1 LRASPILIEE
11 MAVVSQPRRRMFGP
25 LFYTTA
31 AIAIAILLFKLV
43 QIGAEL
49 PKKVVEWQRQRA
61 MIGALW
67 AEDSRGREAAAKAL
81 VRDGSGTALPCLLE
95 AARASRSE
103 LRMLA
108 CRYLVEFSTEQEVVV
123 PTLIAAA
130 SDSDP
135 GVRLEAALAL
145 GRFQHAVA
153 SRVAVTP
160 SGGTASGLRTE
171 IITALRR
178 LLADNASA
186 TRVAA
191 ADALGRFGP
200 DTATAADLVTAT
212 RDQERDVRFAASR
225 ALLKVGGA
233 NDPSAG
239 QTLVALVGD
248 PEPIADR
255 RAVLD
260 VVMSAGAATQEQAA
274 AVLADLLNDADTS
287 IDADVI
293 DCLMPLGPRARV
305 ALPALGRLLDDE
317 DPAHRALAGIA
328 FATIGGKSEPRAIP
342 TLLRILDDLSL
353 APEWRQSALGKIQEL
368 DEARLVKATPILIRQ
383 LASKDQDV
391 RFAAMELLGQ
401 VVSETPVELPSTCLH
416 GMESPAS
423 LPGK

>member
-1 LRASPILIEE
+1 LRVSPIVIEE
-11 MAVVSQPRRRMFGP
+11 TAVVSQPRRRMFGP

-61 MIGALW
+61 LIAALRD
-67 AEDSRGREAAAKAL
+67 EDSRAREAAAEAL
-81 VRDGSGTALPCLLE
+81 VRGGSGSALPCLIE
-95 AARASRSE
+95 AAHDSRSE

-108 CRYLVEFSTEQEVVV
+108 CRYLVQLNTEEEVVV
-123 PTLIAAA
+123 PILIAAA
-130 SDSDP
+130 NDSDP

-145 GRFQHAVA
+145 GRIQHAVA
-153 SRVAVTP
+153 VMP
-160 SGGTASGLRTE
+160 GGVTASGPRSE

-178 LLADNASA
+178 LMEDNASA

-200 DTATAADLVTAT
+200 DAATAADLVTAT
-212 RDQERDVRFAASR
+212 RDKERDVRLAAAR
-225 ALLKVGGA
+225 ALLKVSGPDDA
-233 NDPSAG
+233 SAG
-239 QTLVALVGD
+239 QTLIALVGD
-248 PEPIADR
+248 PGPIADR

-260 VVMSAGAATQEQAA
+260 VVISAGAAVQDRAA
-274 AVLADLLNDADTS
+274 AALAGLLNDADTS

-293 DCLMPLGPRARV
+293 DCLVPLGPRARV

-317 DPAHRALAGIA
+317 DSAHRAMAGLA
-328 FATIGGKSEPRAIP
+328 FATIGGKSAPRAIP
-342 TLLRILDDLSL
+342 ALLRILDDPSL
-353 APEWRQSALGKIQEL
+353 APEWRQSALEKIREL
-368 DEARLVKATPILIRQ
+368 DEAELVKATPILIRQ

-391 RFAAMELLGQ
+391 RLAAMEMLGQ
-401 VVSETPVELPSTCLH
+401 VVSETPVELPTACSH
-416 GMESPAS
+416 GVESPSS